1 MTKSSRLQPDWP
13 MANPGALLLAAT
25 LLLPALA
32 SPALAGP
39 GHDGGHDEGEAPVV
53 ANSNTPKRLPDG
65 SVFLPKLSQRQ
76 LGVRTVLAEPQ
87 SLPQTWQWIGKVV
100 MDPNAGGKVQPTIDG
115 RIDGGP
121 RGLPV
126 LGQTVRKGEVLAVV
140 RPSASPIERAEQTAQ
155 TAELRANLDI
165 AKKQLARLQE
175 LEGSV
180 PRKEIEAA
188 QAEAHS
194 LGERLAAIGGS
205 LTRTESLV
213 APVSGVIASSHVVA
227 GQVVEARELL
237 FEIVD
242 PARLQVEAIAHDAAQ
257 ANGVAQASASADGG
271 RTAFPLAWIGAG
283 GALRE
288 QSLPVL
294 FRTVAGSTPPLAVGQ
309 PLQVVVQTRE
319 RITGIPIPT
328 AALVKNPSN
337 QETVWVHASAERFVP
352 RTVRYRPLDGATMT
366 VTDGLAAGDRVV
378 VQGAPL
384 VSQVR

>member
-1 MTKSSRLQPDWP
+1 MKKSPRLRAGRLMSAP
-13 MANPGALLLAAT
+13 LT
-25 LLLPALA
+25 LLIFAIASGTPGTALA
-32 SPALAGP
+32 DA
-39 GHDGGHDEGEAPVV
+39 GHDHGSDAPLVGSPN
-53 ANSNTPKRLPDG
+53 APKRQPDG

-76 LGVRTVLAEPQ
+76 LGVRTVVAEPQ
-87 SLPQTWQWIGKVV
+87 SLPQTWQWVGKVV

-115 RIDGGP
+115 RIEAGP

-126 LGQTVRKGEVLAVV
+126 LGQPVRKGEALAVV
-140 RPSASPIERAEQTAQ
+140 RPSTSTIERAEQNAQ
-155 TAELRANLDI
+155 VAELRANHEL

-180 PRKEIEAA
+180 PQKEIDAA
-188 QAEAHS
+188 RIEVRS

-205 LTRTESLV
+205 LTSIETLV
-213 APVSGVIASSHVVA
+213 APVSGVIASSNVVA

-257 ANGVAQASASADGG
+257 ANGVTQASASVDGG
-271 RTAFPLAWIGAG
+271 KTAFPLAWVGASRT
-283 GALRE
+283 LRE

-294 FRTVAGSTPPLAVGQ
+294 FRTVDGKTPPLSVGQ

-319 RITGIPIPT
+319 LITGIPMPS
-328 AALVKNPSN
+328 AALVKNPAN
-337 QETVWVHASAERFVP
+337 QEIVWVHSSAERFVP
-352 RTVRYRPLDGATMT
+352 RTVRYRMLDGATVT

-384 VSQVR
+384 VNQVR

>member
-1 MTKSSRLQPDWP
+1 MNMPPRLPRIAP
-13 MANPGALLLAAT
+13 AALLLT
-25 LLLPALA
+25 LALA
-32 SPALAGP
+32 TPAAIAGP
-39 GHDGGHDEGEAPVV
+39 GHEGGHDEAAPAVTNPD
-53 ANSNTPKRLPDG
+53 APKRLPDG

-76 LGVRTVLAEPQ
+76 LGVRTVLAEAQ
-87 SLPQTWQWIGKVV
+87 ALPQTWQWVGKVV

-115 RIDGGP
+115 RIEAGP

-126 LGQTVRKGEVLAVV
+126 LGQAVRKGEVLARVL
-140 RPSASPIERAEQTAQ
+140 PTASPIERAEQLAQ
-155 TAELRANLDI
+155 AAELRANLDI

-188 QAEAHS
+188 QAEVQS

-205 LTRTESLV
+205 LSTAEALV
-213 APVSGVIASSHVVA
+213 APVSGVIAASTVVA
-227 GQVVEARELL
+227 GQVVEAREVL

-257 ANGVAQASASADGG
+257 ANAIAQASASVDGG
-271 RTAFPLAWIGAG
+271 KSAFPLAWVGAG
-283 GALRE
+283 RALRE

-294 FRTVAGSTPPLAVGQ
+294 FRTVDGKAPPLAVGQ

-319 RITGIPIPT
+319 RITGVPLPS
-328 AALVKNPSN
+328 AALVKNPAN
-337 QETVWVHASAERFVP
+337 QEIVWVHTAAERFAP
-352 RTVRYRPLDGATMT
+352 RTVRYQPLDGATIT
-366 VTDGLAAGDRVV
+366 VTDGLSAGERIV

-384 VSQVR
+384 VNQVR

>member
-1 MTKSSRLQPDWP
+1 MKKS
-13 MANPGALLLAAT
+13 PGPGFGQALAGPAALLLLAA
-25 LLLPALA
+25 ALA

-39 GHDGGHDEGEAPVV
+39 GHDGGHDEDEAPLV
-53 ANSNTPKRLPDG
+53 ANPNTPKRLPDG

-76 LGVRTVLAEPQ
+76 LGVRTVLADAQ
-87 SLPQTWQWIGKVV
+87 SLPQTWQWVGKVV
-100 MDPNAGGKVQPTIDG
+100 MDPNAGGKVQPTVDG
-115 RIDGGP
+115 RVEAGP
-121 RGLPV
+121 RGLPL

-140 RPSASPIERAEQTAQ
+140 RPSASPIERGERTALA
-155 TAELRANLDI
+155 AELRANLDI
-165 AKKQLARLQE
+165 ATKQLARLRE

-180 PRKEIEAA
+180 PQKEIDAA
-188 QAEAHS
+188 QAEVRS

-257 ANGVAQASASADGG
+257 ASDVAQASASADGG
-271 RTAFPLAWIGAG
+271 KTAFPLEWIGAG

-294 FRTVAGSTPPLAVGQ
+294 FRTVAGSTPPLALGQ

-319 RITGIPIPT
+319 QIPGVPVPG

-337 QETVWVHASAERFVP
+337 QEIVWVHASAERFVP
-352 RTVRYRPLDGATMT
+352 RTVRYRPLDGATVT
-366 VTDGLAAGDRVV
+366 VTEGLAAGDRVV

-384 VSQVR
+384 VNQVR